1 MRTEL
6 SIILQIILESLP
18 VSSSGNLALFGLT
31 LPTNINYAAHGATLL
46 MYALFFRKKIMV
58 VVLHPLRCYKNIF
71 HAVLFGF
78 FALLPTLFVYLVI
91 EFMHPAFP
99 LWLGFL
105 ITSLALFLSAL
116 SAGSDKG
123 ISIYKAFLIGV
134 SQGIALLP
142 GISRLGITYA
152 TGIWLGLSW
161 RTAFAFSCMIEAPL
175 LVVATSKGFYDLLRA
190 GDCLAFWQVF
200 IYGAA
205 TLVSYGML
213 LSVYRM
219 AKNNYWW
226 VFGIYT
232 SVLACIAFKIV
243 S

>member
-31 LPTNINYAAHGATLL
+31 LPTDINYAAHSATLVI
-46 MYALFFRKKIMV
+46 YALFFRKKIMV
-58 VVLHPLRCYKNIF
+58 VLLQPLRFYKTIV
-71 HAVLFGF
+71 HAVLYGVL
-78 FALLPTLFVYLVI
+78 ALLPTLFFYCFI
-91 EFMHPAFP
+91 EYTQPEFT
-99 LWLGFL
+99 LWSGFV

-116 SAGSDKG
+116 PAGADTG
-123 ISIYKAFLIGV
+123 ISGYKAFLIGA
-134 SQGIALLP
+134 SQGVALLP
-142 GISRLGITYA
+142 GISRLGITCA
-152 TGIWLGLSW
+152 MARWLGFSW

-175 LVVATSKGFYDLLRA
+175 LLVATSKGFYDLFSA
-190 GDCLAFWQVF
+190 GGCLALWQVL

-205 TLVSYGML
+205 TLVSYGIFL
-213 LSVYRM
+213 FVYRM

-226 VFGIYT
+226 IFGIYT
-232 SVLACIAFKIV
+232 SVLACLAFKIV